1 VAVKHPPRGGG
12 SGAAFGKAKGIH
24 YIEVTLLISEYE
36 IVLKII
42 ADVSANMKILRNLE
56 KNGHIEIH
64 VVNIENHKLSNKIK
78 NKKNPVAI
86 LDSEFALL
94 DYCVI
99 ASDHTPYESIQQIMG
114 KQHHADILH
123 FESHLESKH
132 DLFITEDTD
141 FLSKRGRLSDAFA
154 TKIMT
159 PEELAAIF

>member
-1 VAVKHPPRGGG
+1 MKRPPPGGG
-12 SGAAFGKAKGIH
+12 SGADFGKAKSIR
-24 YIEVTLLISEYE
+24 YIEAKLLISEYE
-36 IVLKII
+36 MVLKIT
-42 ADVSANMKILRNLE
+42 ADVSANMKILRDLE
-56 KNGHIEIH
+56 KKGLIEIH

-99 ASDHTPYESIQQIMG
+99 ASDSTPYESIQQIMG

-132 DLFITEDTD
+132 DIFITEDTD
-141 FLSKRGRLSDAFA
+141 FLSKRRRLSDAFA

-159 PEELAAIF
+159 PEELAAKF